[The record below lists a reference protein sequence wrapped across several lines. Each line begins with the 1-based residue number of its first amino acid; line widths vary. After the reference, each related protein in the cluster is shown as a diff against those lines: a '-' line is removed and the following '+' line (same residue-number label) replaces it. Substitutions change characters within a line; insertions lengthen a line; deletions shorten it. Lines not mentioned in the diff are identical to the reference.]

1 MVNCLL
7 SIIMINKKIN
17 TLFTE
22 IVNNLIAGNCFNSA
36 ADQAV
41 SFFVGLLPR
50 SPTKGLAAGQQNHFI
65 VITLYQQQPSSHS
78 NLQIIICTSTNLTS
92 DQLE

>member
-1 MVNCLL
+1 MNSGDLKSGLFRFGIVLF

-50 SPTKGLAAGQQNHFI
+50 SPNKG
-65 VITLYQQQPSSHS
+65 
-78 NLQIIICTSTNLTS
+78 
-92 DQLE
+92 